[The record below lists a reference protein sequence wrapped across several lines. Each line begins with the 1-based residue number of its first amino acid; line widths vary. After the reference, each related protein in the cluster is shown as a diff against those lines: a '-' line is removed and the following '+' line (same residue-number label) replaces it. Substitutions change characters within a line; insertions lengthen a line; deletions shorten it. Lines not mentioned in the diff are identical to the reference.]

1 MADLDDFF
9 AKKDKRKAKG
19 KKFTTADEI
28 AKKLEE
34 TGKKTKDTKKEKEKI
49 SLPVSTPGQENEEP
63 VQQPQQ
69 EDDEWKEF
77 EEEKKDYSG
86 LKIQNLQLSDP
97 EEEGEDDEEEEEHEN
112 EAGEKVMRKKVPA
125 GPWKMPQPEKPEEV
139 SEEDKDEEKGNEE
152 KKDDKPA
159 GSDET
164 GGSSYIP
171 PHIRFAQQQP
181 LAPMK
186 MGRGKPKTAPD
197 INNEEY
203 FPTLSASK
211 TAEPAG
217 AWGKRRD
224 NERGFEEVRNS
235 KSHSS
240 RGPGGISSD
249 LGRGNGSRLTLGNK
263 YGALDQS

>member
-34 TGKKTKDTKKEKEKI
+34 TGKKTKDTKKEKEKQSI
-49 SLPVSTPGQENEEP
+49 PVSTPGQESDEP
-63 VQQPQQ
+63 VQQQQQQ

-125 GPWKMPQPEKPEEV
+125 GPWKMPQPEKEEEPV
-139 SEEDKDEEKGNEE
+139 EEEKEDDKSNEDKKDE
-152 KKDDKPA
+152 KPA
-159 GSDET
+159 GPGET
-164 GGSSYIP
+164 GGSTYRA
-171 PHIRFAQQQP
+171 PHLRHAQQP
-181 LAPMK
+181 LAPLRMRAK
-186 MGRGKPKTAPD
+186 TKTAPD
-197 INNEEY
+197 INSEEY

-240 RGPGGISSD
+240 RGPGSGISSD
-249 LGRGNGSRLTLGNK
+249 LGRGNGSRLPLGNK